1 MKFFGF
7 LTTAALEIRADGT
20 YTPFS
25 TDAWTYAG
33 QMTLLG
39 MVMVFAVL
47 AILWCVLAI
56 FKLIFAGKS
65 PKEVKQEKAPAHKKA
80 EEKAVQPNDAEL
92 MAVLSAA
99 VAAHQNSDE
108 MIAVLTAA
116 VSAYRAQEGE
126 TSGFRVVA
134 FKRATGRAW
143 NTK

>member
-1 MKFFGF
+1 M
-7 LTTAALEIRADGT
+7 LTNVVNISALALDGDT
-20 YTPFS
+20 LTMMWQVP
-25 TDAWTYAG
+25 
-33 QMTLLG
+33 LLG
-39 MVMVFAVL
+39 MGMVFAVL
-47 AILWCVLAI
+47 GILWAVLSV
-56 FKLIFAGKS
+56 FKLVFAGAS
-65 PKEVKQEKAPAHKKA
+65 PKTPKAQKAPAPQKIEKKP
-80 EEKAVQPNDAEL
+80 EQPNDAEL